1 MPKVDLP
8 LDQRNIIITRSKE
21 GILDIKKKFTSKG
34 ANVYDF
40 PAISIGDPDDLN
52 PLDEALNQINDFH
65 WIIFSSSNGIKFV
78 DKRLRYFHSSLKEC
92 SKKTKI
98 AVVGEKTSK
107 TLDDFG
113 IKADFI
119 PPQFVAES
127 LIDNFP
133 VSGYGLRV
141 FGPRVQTG
149 GRELIADQFRKAGSR
164 VFEVA
169 AY

>member
-21 GILDIKKKFTSKG
+21 GILDIKKIFISKG
-34 ANVYDF
+34 ANVFDL
-40 PAISIGDPDDLN
+40 PAISIGDPDDLK

-78 DKRLRYFHSSLKEC
+78 DKRLKHFHSSLKEC
-92 SKKTKI
+92 AKKTKI

-107 TLDDFG
+107 TLYDFG

-119 PPQFVAES
+119 PPEFVPES

-133 VSGYGLRV
+133 VSGL
-141 FGPRVQTG
+141 
-149 GRELIADQFRKAGSR
+149 D
-164 VFEVA
+164 FEFLYQEFKQVVGI
-169 AY
+169 